1 MLHDKA
7 KIYVVAGRGGD
18 GCVGFRREAHVP
30 KGGPDGGD
38 GGRGGDV
45 VLMADPSLKDLASFR
60 HNSRFEAHS
69 GGKGSGSQKHGADG
83 EDIVIPVA
91 VGTVVRDMERDR
103 VYDLC
108 RPKQKVVAV
117 SGGDGG
123 KGNKRFAGPTRQTP
137 RFAELGEPGETTSL
151 SLQLKLLADVAL
163 VGKPNAG
170 KSLLLSKISR
180 AQPKVADYPFTTTEP
195 VLGTA
200 ERDGRQL
207 VVADIPGLIE
217 GAAEGAGLGHEF
229 LAHIERTRLIVHIV
243 EVLPVDES
251 DPSSNLEA
259 VEDEIRAYDPGLVDL
274 PKIVVLSK
282 CDLMEDEKVDRISE
296 NLASKHG
303 SDLEIYPI
311 SSVTGAGLEKLKGA
325 IYRLVPEDDEGSLEE
340 QVSEPARYKLYTPA
354 KEHEVVVK
362 SESKG
367 SFRISGNRVESLMN
381 RLDLENQEALDY
393 LEQRLKKMGV
403 IEMLERDGF
412 KSGDEICIGEAAFEF
427 WV

>member
-7 KIYVVAGRGGD
+7 KIYVIGGRGGD
-18 GCVGFRREAHVP
+18 GSVSFRREAHVP
-30 KGGPDGGD
+30 KGGPDGGN
-38 GGRGGDV
+38 GGRGGDI
-45 VLMADPSLKDLASFR
+45 VLMADPSIKDLASLR
-60 HNSRFEAHS
+60 HSGRFEAQS
-69 GGKGSGSQKHGADG
+69 GGKGSGSQRHGADG
-83 EDIVIPVA
+83 EDRVIPVA
-91 VGTVVRDMERDR
+91 VGTVVRDIERDR
-103 VYDLC
+103 VHDLF
-108 RPKQKVVAV
+108 RPKQTVVVA
-117 SGGDGG
+117 SGGVGG

-137 RFAELGEPGETTSL
+137 RFSERGEEGETTSL

-170 KSLLLSKISR
+170 KSLLVSKLTR

-200 ERDGRQL
+200 EKDGRQL

-217 GAAEGAGLGHEF
+217 GAATGVGLGHEF

-251 DPSSNLEA
+251 DPSLNLKA
-259 VEDEIRAYDPGLVDL
+259 VDDEIRSYDPNLVDL
-274 PKIVVLSK
+274 PKIVALSK
-282 CDLMEDEKVDRISE
+282 CDLMDDEKVSRISD
-296 NLASKHG
+296 NLASKYG
-303 SDLEIYPI
+303 SDVEIYPI
-311 SSVTGAGLEKLKGA
+311 SSVTGAGLEELLGA
-325 IYRLVPEDDEGSLEE
+325 LFRLVPEEDVGPADEK
-340 QVSEPARYKLYTPA
+340 VSEPARYKLYTPA

-362 SESKG
+362 SESEG
-367 SFRISGNRVESLMN
+367 SFRISGKRAESLIN

-403 IEMLERDGF
+403 VEMLERSGF
-412 KSGDEICIGEAAFEF
+412 KSGDEICIGDAAFEF